1 MSPER
6 LKIGDFKYNTREK
19 INKWSI
25 KPKVQPKIAYVKNNK
40 IVMDSLTKELL
51 SEFPF

>member
-1 MSPER
+1 MSPEK
-6 LKIGDFKYNTREK
+6 LKIGDFKYISKEK
-19 INKWSI
+19 VSKWSI

-51 SEFPF
+51 SAF